1 MSHNRL
7 TVAGRGVDEL
17 RVGRQGR
24 VVIPAAMRRALGLEQ
39 GAVLVGHVED
49 GRLIL
54 ERRDAVLRR
63 LQSRFAAAVPR
74 DISLADELAAERR
87 DEVRREAGRE

>member
-1 MSHNRL
+1 MPQS
-7 TVAGRGVDEL
+7 DMEEL

-24 VVIPAAMRRALGLEQ
+24 VVIPATMRKALGFET

-54 ERRDAVLRR
+54 ERREAVLHR
-63 LQSRFAAAVPR
+63 LQSRFAKVVPR
-74 DISLADELAAERR
+74 DISLADELISDRRQEAA
-87 DEVRREAGRE
+87 REDRSR

>member
-1 MSHNRL
+1 M
-7 TVAGRGVDEL
+7 
-17 RVGRQGR
+17 
-24 VVIPAAMRRALGLEQ
+24 VIPADMRRVLGLEP

-63 LQSRFAAAVPR
+63 LQSCFAAAVPR
-74 DISLADELAAERR
+74 DISLGDELVADRR
-87 DEVRREAGRE
+87 DAARREAEDG